1 MAHPEL
7 GSKILDQ
14 VIDAVG
20 PLGRVDNQA
29 RMEGRS
35 MSMVLS
41 PDKKAHEAA
50 LKAAAEAAAENAAD
64 ATPPVDVVDETE
76 SE

>member
-1 MAHPEL
+1 
-7 GSKILDQ
+7 
-14 VIDAVG
+14 
-20 PLGRVDNQA
+20 
-29 RMEGRS
+29 MEGRS

-50 LKAAAEAAAENAAD
+50 LKAAAEAAAENSAD

>member
-1 MAHPEL
+1 
-7 GSKILDQ
+7 
-14 VIDAVG
+14 
-20 PLGRVDNQA
+20 
-29 RMEGRS
+29 
-35 MSMVLS
+35 
-41 PDKKAHEAA
+41 